1 MCQMS
6 FFSELGA
13 WDDPVILNIGVLSGH
28 WTLQCYTT
36 SSAQPKLRMQS
47 SVSGQ
52 SRDLFSA
59 RGRIVH
65 SEPRLATRIVR
76 TLSQIKSDV

>member
-1 MCQMS
+1 MS

-28 WTLQCYTT
+28 WTLSQCYTT